1 MKVLP
6 VIGKQVR
13 GARPFVKQTNHGVPA
28 LIPLAILPMM
38 PIGDDGWRGSA
49 LAVFSKLHG
58 FLIAEIVRF
67 T

>member
-6 VIGKQVR
+6 VIGKQVP
-13 GARPFVKQTNHGVPA
+13 GARPFVKQTNRGVPA
-28 LIPLAILPMM
+28 LIPLAIL